1 MIPSAPLPICYIFII
16 IHSGRFVNSFLQDY
30 FRDLQNRIHKQN
42 RQNVLQH
49 IAIPFIIINA
59 AVCYMLHIG
68 LDLTALLSW
77 ISTKMQEMKIN
88 PAFLLTFILTNDKI
102 YTLNEI

>member
-1 MIPSAPLPICYIFII
+1 
-16 IHSGRFVNSFLQDY
+16 
-30 FRDLQNRIHKQN
+30 
-42 RQNVLQH
+42 
-49 IAIPFIIINA
+49 
-59 AVCYMLHIG
+59 MLHIG